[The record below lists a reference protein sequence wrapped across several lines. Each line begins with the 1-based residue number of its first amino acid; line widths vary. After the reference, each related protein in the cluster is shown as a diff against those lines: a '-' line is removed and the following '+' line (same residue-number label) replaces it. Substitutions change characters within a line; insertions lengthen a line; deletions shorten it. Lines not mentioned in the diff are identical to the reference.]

1 MIIKNRKKS
10 IKTQLI
16 ISFLFPFLIFSLILF
31 GFVRYVSDFIIH
43 EHVIPQFDE
52 RLKENGYALAKSI
65 DPDLIKNALI
75 YPAKYGTELK
85 QELDTFI
92 EGKNGIE
99 YVYVLAR
106 KNGKDVIVALNG
118 SDEFMVESSFT
129 DNQKLSF
136 EKKETVLSPIYKDK
150 WGVHKSFFIP
160 FNEKGVEA
168 IFGIDMSAQFID
180 QIEKQITTISLIV
193 TAVMIVIGILL
204 ALFIGNSISK
214 PLNSLVHYSKLFS
227 TGDLSQS
234 VNIKRQDEIGIL
246 ANSFEEMRKNLS
258 HIIDN
263 VKEKSEGIHHT
274 SQTLLESFEELD
286 EASKQIATSTDEEAK
301 GAEERANHI
310 ERISNMLSEMSTSI
324 SNVDEQTKL
333 IKNLTDQ
340 TSQQADKGN
349 VQVQMIVEQINKI
362 KQNGMVSKENLFN
375 LGKKLEHINEIIK
388 IIQEISSQIH
398 LLSLNASI
406 EAARAGEAGKGFS
419 VVAQEVQKLANQTD
433 GSIKTISEAISE
445 INEQANLVL
454 SLNQQDYEDIVKGVE
469 IVEDNGRLFN
479 SIFESVEQLAKG
491 IDTIVKSI
499 EDLNQASDEI
509 LMSIQEIS
517 AISEQGVAV
526 TQEISAS
533 AVQQNNTVDYL
544 KQQNVNL
551 KNLADNLQD
560 MIKRFKTSKSDIEAK
575 IRDSLS

>member
-1 MIIKNRKKS
+1 MREITLKKS

-16 ISFLFPFLIFSLILF
+16 VSFLFPFLIFSMILF
-31 GFVRYVSDFIIH
+31 GFVKYVSDYIIQ

-52 RLKENGYALAKSI
+52 LLKENGQLLALSI
-65 DPDLIKNALI
+65 DPDLIKNTMES
-75 YPAKYGTELK
+75 PEKYGMQLK
-85 QELDTFI
+85 RKLDSFF
-92 EGKNGIE
+92 EGKKGIE
-99 YVYVLAR
+99 YVYVLSR
-106 KNGKDVIVALNG
+106 KNGKDVIVALND
-118 SDEFMVESSFT
+118 SDDFMVESPFT
-129 DNQKLSF
+129 GDQKTSF
-136 EKKETVLSPIYKDK
+136 EEKETVLSPIYRDK
-150 WGVHKSFFIP
+150 WGVHKSFFLP
-160 FNEKGVEA
+160 LEDDGVEA

-180 QIEKQITTISLIV
+180 QLEKRIMTVSLIV

-204 ALFIGNSISK
+204 ALFIGNRISK
-214 PLNSLVHYSKLFS
+214 PLNSLVQYAKTFS

-234 VNIKRQDEIGIL
+234 ININRQDEIGIL

-263 VKEKSEGIHHT
+263 VKEKSEGIHLT
-274 SQTLLESFEELD
+274 SQTLSESFEELD
-286 EASKQIATSTDEEAK
+286 QASKQIATSTDEEAK

-310 ERISNMLSEMSTSI
+310 ERISNMISEISSSI
-324 SNVDEQTKL
+324 SNVDEQTKV

-340 TSQQADKGN
+340 TSQQAEKGN
-349 VQVQMIVEQINKI
+349 VQVEIITEQMNKI
-362 KQNGMVSKENLFN
+362 KQNGMVSKENLSN

-433 GSIKTISEAISE
+433 GSIKTISKAIVE

-454 SLNQQDYEDIVKGVE
+454 NLNQQDYEDIVKGVE

-491 IDTIVKSI
+491 IDTIVKST
-499 EDLNQASDEI
+499 EDLDQASDKI

-517 AISEQGVAV
+517 AISEQGVAA

-533 AVQQNNTVDYL
+533 AVQQNNTIDYL
-544 KQQNVNL
+544 KQQNSDL
-551 KNLADNLQD
+551 KLLADNLQD
-560 MIKRFKTSKSDIEAK
+560 MIKQFKTSETATK
-575 IRDSLS
+575 

>member
-1 MIIKNRKKS
+1 MRNITRKKS

-16 ISFLFPFLIFSLILF
+16 VSFLFPFLIFSMILF
-31 GFVRYVSDFIIH
+31 GFVKYVSDYIIQ

-52 RLKENGYALAKSI
+52 LLKENGQLLAQSI
-65 DPDLIKNALI
+65 DPDLIKNTMES
-75 YPAKYGTELK
+75 PEKYGMQLK
-85 QELDTFI
+85 RKLDSFF
-92 EGKNGIE
+92 EGKKGIE
-99 YVYVLAR
+99 YVYVLSR
-106 KNGKDVIVALNG
+106 KNGKDVIVALND
-118 SDEFMVESSFT
+118 SDDFMVESPFT
-129 DNQKLSF
+129 GDQKTSF
-136 EKKETVLSPIYKDK
+136 EEKETVLSPIYRDK
-150 WGVHKSFFIP
+150 WGVHKSFFLP
-160 FNEKGVEA
+160 LEDDGVEA
-168 IFGIDMSAQFID
+168 IFGIDMSAKFID
-180 QIEKQITTISLIV
+180 QLENRILTISIIV
-193 TAVMIVIGILL
+193 TAVMIIIGILL
-204 ALFIGNSISK
+204 ALFIGNRISK
-214 PLNSLVHYSKLFS
+214 PLNSLVQYAKTFS

-234 VNIKRQDEIGIL
+234 ININRQDEIGIL

-263 VKEKSEGIHHT
+263 VKEKSEGIHLT

-286 EASKQIATSTDEEAK
+286 QASKQIATSTDEEAK

-310 ERISNMLSEMSTSI
+310 ERISNMISEISSSI
-324 SNVDEQTKL
+324 SNVDEQTKV

-340 TSQQADKGN
+340 TSQQAEKGN
-349 VQVQMIVEQINKI
+349 VQVEIITEQMNKI
-362 KQNGMVSKENLFN
+362 KQNGMVSKENLSN

-433 GSIKTISEAISE
+433 GSIKTISKAIVE

-454 SLNQQDYEDIVKGVE
+454 NLNQQDYEDIVKGVE

-491 IDTIVKSI
+491 IDTIVKST
-499 EDLNQASDEI
+499 EDLDQASDKI

-517 AISEQGVAV
+517 AISEQGVAA

-533 AVQQNNTVDYL
+533 AIQQNSTIEYL
-544 KQQNVNL
+544 KEQNADL
-551 KNLADNLQD
+551 KLLADNLQD
-560 MIKRFKTSKSDIEAK
+560 MIKRFKTSEMETN
-575 IRDSLS
+575 

>member
-1 MIIKNRKKS
+1 MRDITLKKS

-16 ISFLFPFLIFSLILF
+16 VSFLLPFLIFSLILF
-31 GFVRYVSDFIIH
+31 GFVRYVSDYIIH

-65 DPDLIKNALI
+65 DPDLIKNTMVS
-75 YPAKYGTELK
+75 PEEYGTELK

-92 EGKNGIE
+92 EGKKGIE
-99 YVYVLAR
+99 YVYVLSR
-106 KNGKDVIVALNG
+106 KDGKDVIVALNG
-118 SDEFMVESSFT
+118 SDEFMVESPFT
-129 DNQKLSF
+129 DNQKLSY
-136 EKKETVLSPIYKDK
+136 EEKETVLSPIYRDN

-160 FNEKGVEA
+160 LDEDGVEA

-180 QIEKQITTISLIV
+180 QLEKRIMTVSLIV

-204 ALFIGNSISK
+204 ALFIGNRISK
-214 PLNSLVHYSKLFS
+214 PLISLVQYAQIFS
-227 TGDLSQS
+227 TGDLSKS
-234 VNIKRQDEIGIL
+234 VNIERQDEIGIL

-263 VKEKSEGIHHT
+263 VKEKSVGIHHT
-274 SQTLLESFEELD
+274 SQTLFESFEELAQ
-286 EASKQIATSTDEEAK
+286 ASKQIATSTDEEAK

-310 ERISNMLSEMSTSI
+310 ERISNMISEISTSI
-324 SNVDEQTKL
+324 SDVDEQTKF

-340 TSQQADKGN
+340 TSQQAEKGN
-349 VQVQMIVEQINKI
+349 VQVQMITEQMNKI
-362 KQNGMVSKENLFN
+362 KQNGMISKENLSN

-433 GSIKTISEAISE
+433 GSIKTISEAIDE
-445 INEQANLVL
+445 INEQANIVL
-454 SLNQQDYEDIVKGVE
+454 NLNQQDYEDIVKGVE

-479 SIFESVEQLAKG
+479 SIFESVEQLADG
-491 IDTIVKSI
+491 IETIVKST
-499 EDLNQASDEI
+499 EDLDQASDKI
-509 LMSIQEIS
+509 LTSVQEIS
-517 AISEQGVAV
+517 AISEQGVAA

-533 AVQQNNTVDYL
+533 AVQQNNTIDYL
-544 KQQNVNL
+544 KQQNSNL
-551 KNLADNLQD
+551 KLLADNLQD
-560 MIKRFKTSKSDIEAK
+560 MIKQFKTSETATK
-575 IRDSLS
+575 

>member
-1 MIIKNRKKS
+1 MRNITRKKS

-16 ISFLFPFLIFSLILF
+16 VSFLFPFLIFSMILF
-31 GFVRYVSDFIIH
+31 GFVKYVSDYIIQ

-52 RLKENGYALAKSI
+52 RLKENGQLLAQSI
-65 DPDLIKNALI
+65 DPDLIKNTMES
-75 YPAKYGTELK
+75 PEKYGMQLK
-85 QELDTFI
+85 RKLDSFF
-92 EGKNGIE
+92 EGKKGIE
-99 YVYVLAR
+99 YVYVLSR
-106 KNGKDVIVALNG
+106 KNGKDVIVALND
-118 SDEFMVESSFT
+118 SDDFMVESPFT
-129 DNQKLSF
+129 GDQKTSF
-136 EKKETVLSPIYKDK
+136 EEKETVLSPIYRDK
-150 WGVHKSFFIP
+150 WGVHKSFFLP
-160 FNEKGVEA
+160 LEDDGVEA
-168 IFGIDMSAQFID
+168 IFGIDMSAKFID
-180 QIEKQITTISLIV
+180 QLENRILTISIIV
-193 TAVMIVIGILL
+193 TAVMIIIGILL
-204 ALFIGNSISK
+204 ALFIGNRISK
-214 PLNSLVHYSKLFS
+214 PLNSLVQYAKTFS

-234 VNIKRQDEIGIL
+234 ININRQDEIGIL

-263 VKEKSEGIHHT
+263 VKEKSEGIHLT

-286 EASKQIATSTDEEAK
+286 QASKQIATSTDEEAK

-310 ERISNMLSEMSTSI
+310 ERISNMISEISSSI
-324 SNVDEQTKL
+324 SNVDEQTKV
-333 IKNLTDQ
+333 IKNLTNQ
-340 TSQQADKGN
+340 TSQQAEKGN
-349 VQVQMIVEQINKI
+349 VQVEIITEQMNKI
-362 KQNGMVSKENLFN
+362 KQNGMVSKENLSN

-433 GSIKTISEAISE
+433 GSIKTISKAIVE

-454 SLNQQDYEDIVKGVE
+454 NLNQQDYEDIVKGVE

-491 IDTIVKSI
+491 IDTIVKST
-499 EDLNQASDEI
+499 EDLDQASDKI

-517 AISEQGVAV
+517 AISEQGVAA

-533 AVQQNNTVDYL
+533 AIQQNSTIEYL
-544 KQQNVNL
+544 KEQNADL
-551 KNLADNLQD
+551 KLLADNLQD
-560 MIKRFKTSKSDIEAK
+560 MIKRFKTSEMETN
-575 IRDSLS
+575 

>member
-1 MIIKNRKKS
+1 MRNITRKKS

-16 ISFLFPFLIFSLILF
+16 VSFLFPFLIFSMILF
-31 GFVRYVSDFIIH
+31 GFVKYVSDYIIQ

-52 RLKENGYALAKSI
+52 RLKENGQLLAQSI
-65 DPDLIKNALI
+65 DPDLIKNTMES
-75 YPAKYGTELK
+75 PEKYGMQLK
-85 QELDTFI
+85 RKLDSFF
-92 EGKNGIE
+92 EGKKGIE
-99 YVYVLAR
+99 YVYVLSR
-106 KNGKDVIVALNG
+106 KNGKDVIVALND
-118 SDEFMVESSFT
+118 SDDFMVESPFT
-129 DNQKLSF
+129 GDQKTSF
-136 EKKETVLSPIYKDK
+136 EEKETVLSPIYRDK
-150 WGVHKSFFIP
+150 WGVHKSFFLP
-160 FNEKGVEA
+160 LEDDGVEA
-168 IFGIDMSAQFID
+168 IFGIDMSAKFID
-180 QIEKQITTISLIV
+180 QLENRILTISIIV
-193 TAVMIVIGILL
+193 TAVMIIIGILL
-204 ALFIGNSISK
+204 ALFIGNRISK
-214 PLNSLVHYSKLFS
+214 PLNSLVQYAKTFS

-234 VNIKRQDEIGIL
+234 ININRQDEIGIL

-263 VKEKSEGIHHT
+263 VKEKSEGIHLT

-286 EASKQIATSTDEEAK
+286 QASKQIATSTDEEAK

-310 ERISNMLSEMSTSI
+310 ERISNMISEISSSI
-324 SNVDEQTKL
+324 SNVDEQTKV

-340 TSQQADKGN
+340 TSQQAEKGN
-349 VQVQMIVEQINKI
+349 VQVEIITEQMNKI
-362 KQNGMVSKENLFN
+362 KQNGMVSKENLSN
-375 LGKKLEHINEIIK
+375 LGKKLEHINGIIK

-433 GSIKTISEAISE
+433 GSIKTISKAIVE

-454 SLNQQDYEDIVKGVE
+454 NLNQQDYEDIVKGVE

-491 IDTIVKSI
+491 IDTIVKST
-499 EDLNQASDEI
+499 EDLDQASDKI

-517 AISEQGVAV
+517 AISEQGVAA

-533 AVQQNNTVDYL
+533 AIQQNSTIEYL
-544 KQQNVNL
+544 KEQNADL
-551 KNLADNLQD
+551 KLLADNLQD
-560 MIKRFKTSKSDIEAK
+560 MIKRFKTSEMETN
-575 IRDSLS
+575 

>member
-1 MIIKNRKKS
+1 M
-10 IKTQLI
+10 
-16 ISFLFPFLIFSLILF
+16 ILF
-31 GFVRYVSDFIIH
+31 GFVKYVSDYIIQ

-52 RLKENGYALAKSI
+52 RLKENGQLLAQSI
-65 DPDLIKNALI
+65 DPDLIKNTMES
-75 YPAKYGTELK
+75 PEKYGMQLK
-85 QELDTFI
+85 RKLDSFF
-92 EGKNGIE
+92 EGKKGIE
-99 YVYVLAR
+99 YVYVLSR
-106 KNGKDVIVALNG
+106 KNGKDVIVALND
-118 SDEFMVESSFT
+118 SDDFMVESPFT
-129 DNQKLSF
+129 GDQKTSF
-136 EKKETVLSPIYKDK
+136 EEKETVLSPIYRDK
-150 WGVHKSFFIP
+150 WGVHKSFFLP
-160 FNEKGVEA
+160 LEDDGVEA
-168 IFGIDMSAQFID
+168 IFGIDMSAKFID
-180 QIEKQITTISLIV
+180 QLENRILTISIIV
-193 TAVMIVIGILL
+193 TAVMIIIGILL
-204 ALFIGNSISK
+204 ALFIGNRISK
-214 PLNSLVHYSKLFS
+214 PLNSLVQYAKTFS

-234 VNIKRQDEIGIL
+234 ININRQDEIGIL

-263 VKEKSEGIHHT
+263 VKEKSEGIHLT

-286 EASKQIATSTDEEAK
+286 QASKQIATSTDEEAK

-310 ERISNMLSEMSTSI
+310 ERISNMISEISSSI
-324 SNVDEQTKL
+324 SNVDEQTKV

-340 TSQQADKGN
+340 TSQQAEKGN
-349 VQVQMIVEQINKI
+349 VQVEIITEQMNKI
-362 KQNGMVSKENLFN
+362 KQNGMVSKENLSN

-433 GSIKTISEAISE
+433 GSIKTISKAIVE

-454 SLNQQDYEDIVKGVE
+454 NLNQQDYEDIVKGVE

-491 IDTIVKSI
+491 IDTIVKST
-499 EDLNQASDEI
+499 EDLDQASDKI

-517 AISEQGVAV
+517 AISEQGVAA

-533 AVQQNNTVDYL
+533 AIQQNSTIEYL
-544 KQQNVNL
+544 KEQNADL
-551 KNLADNLQD
+551 KLLADNLQD
-560 MIKRFKTSKSDIEAK
+560 MIKRFKTSEMETN
-575 IRDSLS
+575 

>member
-1 MIIKNRKKS
+1 MRNITRKKS

-16 ISFLFPFLIFSLILF
+16 VSFLFPFLIFSMILF
-31 GFVRYVSDFIIH
+31 GFVKYVSDYIIQ

-52 RLKENGYALAKSI
+52 RLKENGQLLAQSI
-65 DPDLIKNALI
+65 DPDLIKNTMES
-75 YPAKYGTELK
+75 PEKYGMQLK
-85 QELDTFI
+85 RKLDSFF
-92 EGKNGIE
+92 EGKKGIE
-99 YVYVLAR
+99 YVYVLSR
-106 KNGKDVIVALNG
+106 KNGKDVIVALND
-118 SDEFMVESSFT
+118 SDDFMVESPFT
-129 DNQKLSF
+129 GNQKTSF
-136 EKKETVLSPIYKDK
+136 EEKETVLSPIYRDK
-150 WGVHKSFFIP
+150 WGVHKSFFLP
-160 FNEKGVEA
+160 LEDDGVEA
-168 IFGIDMSAQFID
+168 IFGIDMSAKFID
-180 QIEKQITTISLIV
+180 QLENRILTISIIV
-193 TAVMIVIGILL
+193 TAVMIIIGILL
-204 ALFIGNSISK
+204 ALFIGNRISK
-214 PLNSLVHYSKLFS
+214 PLNSLVQYAKTFS

-234 VNIKRQDEIGIL
+234 ININRQDEIGIL

-263 VKEKSEGIHHT
+263 VKEKSEGIHLT

-286 EASKQIATSTDEEAK
+286 QASKQIATSTDEEAK

-310 ERISNMLSEMSTSI
+310 ERISNMISEISSSI
-324 SNVDEQTKL
+324 SNVDEQTKV

-340 TSQQADKGN
+340 TSQQAEKGN
-349 VQVQMIVEQINKI
+349 VQVEIITEQMNKI
-362 KQNGMVSKENLFN
+362 KQNGMVSKENLSN
-375 LGKKLEHINEIIK
+375 LGKKLEHINGIIK

-433 GSIKTISEAISE
+433 GSIKTISKAIVE

-454 SLNQQDYEDIVKGVE
+454 NLNQQDYEDIVKGVE

-491 IDTIVKSI
+491 IDTIVKST
-499 EDLNQASDEI
+499 EDLDQASDKI

-517 AISEQGVAV
+517 AISEQGVAA

-533 AVQQNNTVDYL
+533 AIQQNSTIEYL
-544 KQQNVNL
+544 KEQNADL
-551 KNLADNLQD
+551 KLLADNLQD
-560 MIKRFKTSKSDIEAK
+560 MIKRFKTSEMETN
-575 IRDSLS
+575 

>member
-1 MIIKNRKKS
+1 MRNITRKKS

-16 ISFLFPFLIFSLILF
+16 VSFLFPFLIFSMILF
-31 GFVRYVSDFIIH
+31 GFVKYVSDYIIQ

-52 RLKENGYALAKSI
+52 RLKENGQLLAQSI
-65 DPDLIKNALI
+65 DPDLIKNTMES
-75 YPAKYGTELK
+75 PEKYGMQLK
-85 QELDTFI
+85 RKLDSFF
-92 EGKNGIE
+92 EGKKGIE
-99 YVYVLAR
+99 YVYVLSR
-106 KNGKDVIVALNG
+106 KNGKDVIVALND
-118 SDEFMVESSFT
+118 SDDFMVESPFT
-129 DNQKLSF
+129 GNQKTSF
-136 EKKETVLSPIYKDK
+136 EEKETVLSPIYRDK
-150 WGVHKSFFIP
+150 WGVHKSFFLP
-160 FNEKGVEA
+160 LEDDGVEA
-168 IFGIDMSAQFID
+168 IFGIDMSAKFID
-180 QIEKQITTISLIV
+180 QLENRILTISIIV
-193 TAVMIVIGILL
+193 TAVMIIIGILL
-204 ALFIGNSISK
+204 ALFIGNRISK
-214 PLNSLVHYSKLFS
+214 PLNSLVQYAKTFS

-234 VNIKRQDEIGIL
+234 ININRQDEIGIL

-263 VKEKSEGIHHT
+263 VKEKSEGIHLT

-286 EASKQIATSTDEEAK
+286 QASKQIATSTDEEAK

-310 ERISNMLSEMSTSI
+310 ERISNMISEISSSI
-324 SNVDEQTKL
+324 SNVDEQTKV

-340 TSQQADKGN
+340 TSQQAEKGN
-349 VQVQMIVEQINKI
+349 VQVEIITEQMNKI
-362 KQNGMVSKENLFN
+362 KQNGMVSKENLSN

-433 GSIKTISEAISE
+433 GSIKTISKAIVE

-454 SLNQQDYEDIVKGVE
+454 NLNQQDYEDIVKGVE

-491 IDTIVKSI
+491 IDTIVKST
-499 EDLNQASDEI
+499 EDLDQASDKI

-517 AISEQGVAV
+517 AISEQGVAA

-533 AVQQNNTVDYL
+533 AIQQNSTIEYL
-544 KQQNVNL
+544 KEQNADL
-551 KNLADNLQD
+551 KLLADNLQD
-560 MIKRFKTSKSDIEAK
+560 MIKRFKTSEMETN
-575 IRDSLS
+575 

>member
-1 MIIKNRKKS
+1 
-10 IKTQLI
+10 
-16 ISFLFPFLIFSLILF
+16 
-31 GFVRYVSDFIIH
+31 
-43 EHVIPQFDE
+43 
-52 RLKENGYALAKSI
+52 
-65 DPDLIKNALI
+65 
-75 YPAKYGTELK
+75 
-85 QELDTFI
+85 
-92 EGKNGIE
+92 
-99 YVYVLAR
+99 
-106 KNGKDVIVALNG
+106 
-118 SDEFMVESSFT
+118 
-129 DNQKLSF
+129 
-136 EKKETVLSPIYKDK
+136 
-150 WGVHKSFFIP
+150 
-160 FNEKGVEA
+160 
-168 IFGIDMSAQFID
+168 
-180 QIEKQITTISLIV
+180 
-193 TAVMIVIGILL
+193 MIVIGVLL
-204 ALFIGNSISK
+204 ALFIGRRISN
-214 PLNSLVHYSKLFS
+214 PLNSLVHYAKLFS
-227 TGDLSQS
+227 TGDLSES
-234 VNIKRQDEIGIL
+234 VKIQRNDEIGIL

-533 AVQQNNTVDYL
+533 AIQQNNTVDYL

>member
-1 MIIKNRKKS
+1 MRNITRKKS

-16 ISFLFPFLIFSLILF
+16 VSFLFSFLIFSMILF
-31 GFVRYVSDFIIH
+31 GFVKYVSDYIIQ

-52 RLKENGYALAKSI
+52 LLKENGQLLAQSI
-65 DPDLIKNALI
+65 DPDLIKNTMES
-75 YPAKYGTELK
+75 PEKYGMQLK
-85 QELDTFI
+85 RKLDSFF
-92 EGKNGIE
+92 EGKKGIE
-99 YVYVLAR
+99 YVYVLSR
-106 KNGKDVIVALNG
+106 KNGKDVIVALND
-118 SDEFMVESSFT
+118 SDDFMVESPFT
-129 DNQKLSF
+129 GDQKTSF
-136 EKKETVLSPIYKDK
+136 EEKETVLSPIYRDK
-150 WGVHKSFFIP
+150 WGVHKSFFLP
-160 FNEKGVEA
+160 LEDDGVEA
-168 IFGIDMSAQFID
+168 IFGIDMSAKFID
-180 QIEKQITTISLIV
+180 QLENRILTISIIV
-193 TAVMIVIGILL
+193 TAVMIIIGILL
-204 ALFIGNSISK
+204 ALFIGNRISK
-214 PLNSLVHYSKLFS
+214 PLNSLVQYAKTFS

-234 VNIKRQDEIGIL
+234 ININRQDEIGIL

-263 VKEKSEGIHHT
+263 VKEKSEGIHLT

-286 EASKQIATSTDEEAK
+286 QASKQIATSTDEEAK

-310 ERISNMLSEMSTSI
+310 ERISNMISEISSSI
-324 SNVDEQTKL
+324 SNVDEQTKV

-340 TSQQADKGN
+340 TSQQAEKGN
-349 VQVQMIVEQINKI
+349 VQVEIITEQMNKI
-362 KQNGMVSKENLFN
+362 KQNGMVSKENLSN

-433 GSIKTISEAISE
+433 GSIKTISKAIVE

-454 SLNQQDYEDIVKGVE
+454 NLNQQDYEDIVKGVE

-491 IDTIVKSI
+491 IDTIVKST
-499 EDLNQASDEI
+499 EDLDQASDKI

-517 AISEQGVAV
+517 AISEQGVAA

-533 AVQQNNTVDYL
+533 AIQQNSTIEYL
-544 KQQNVNL
+544 KEQNADL
-551 KNLADNLQD
+551 KLLADNLQD
-560 MIKRFKTSKSDIEAK
+560 MIKRFKTSEMETN
-575 IRDSLS
+575 

>member
-1 MIIKNRKKS
+1 MRNITRKKS

-16 ISFLFPFLIFSLILF
+16 VSFLFSFLIFSMILF
-31 GFVRYVSDFIIH
+31 GFVKYVSDYIIQ

-52 RLKENGYALAKSI
+52 LLKENGQLLAQSI
-65 DPDLIKNALI
+65 DPDLIKNTMES
-75 YPAKYGTELK
+75 PEKYGMQLK
-85 QELDTFI
+85 RKLDSFF
-92 EGKNGIE
+92 EGKKGIE
-99 YVYVLAR
+99 YVYVLSR
-106 KNGKDVIVALNG
+106 KNGKDVIVALND
-118 SDEFMVESSFT
+118 SDDFMVESPFT
-129 DNQKLSF
+129 GDQKTSF
-136 EKKETVLSPIYKDK
+136 EEKETVLSPIYRDK
-150 WGVHKSFFIP
+150 WGVHKSFFLP
-160 FNEKGVEA
+160 LEDDGVEA
-168 IFGIDMSAQFID
+168 IFGIDMSAKFID
-180 QIEKQITTISLIV
+180 QLENRILTISIIV
-193 TAVMIVIGILL
+193 TAVMIIIGILL
-204 ALFIGNSISK
+204 ALFIGNRISK
-214 PLNSLVHYSKLFS
+214 PLNSLVQYAKTFS

-234 VNIKRQDEIGIL
+234 ININRQDEIGIL

-258 HIIDN
+258 DIIDN
-263 VKEKSEGIHHT
+263 VKEKSEGIHLT

-286 EASKQIATSTDEEAK
+286 QASKQIATSTDEEAK

-310 ERISNMLSEMSTSI
+310 ERISNMISEISSSI
-324 SNVDEQTKL
+324 SNVDEQTKV

-340 TSQQADKGN
+340 TSQQAEKGN
-349 VQVQMIVEQINKI
+349 VQVEIITEQMNKI
-362 KQNGMVSKENLFN
+362 KQNGMVSKENLSN

-433 GSIKTISEAISE
+433 GSIKTISKAIVE

-454 SLNQQDYEDIVKGVE
+454 NLNQQDYEDIVKGVE

-491 IDTIVKSI
+491 IDTIVKST
-499 EDLNQASDEI
+499 EDLDQASDKI

-517 AISEQGVAV
+517 AISEQGVAA

-533 AVQQNNTVDYL
+533 AIQQNSTIEYL
-544 KQQNVNL
+544 KEQNADL
-551 KNLADNLQD
+551 KLLADNLQD
-560 MIKRFKTSKSDIEAK
+560 MIKRFKTSEMETN
-575 IRDSLS
+575 